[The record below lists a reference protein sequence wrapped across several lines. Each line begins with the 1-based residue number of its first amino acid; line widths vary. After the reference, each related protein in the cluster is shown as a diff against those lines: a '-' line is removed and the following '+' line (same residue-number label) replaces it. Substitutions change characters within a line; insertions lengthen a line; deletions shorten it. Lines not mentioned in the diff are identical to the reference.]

1 MGRLRR
7 GVLVWLLAASSQM
20 LSAPFAVAQ
29 FGSGLEPPSSAPGLS
44 EAMSSDPASCAA
56 TPLSTPPPPMKALDR
71 DAAVRLQ
78 VVVGRDGRIM
88 DGHVLEGGG
97 SGDPARDAAMLAH
110 VMQNWRYQPRGEHCQ
125 AVTLRIAA
133 HFPHVTCAPEPMRE
147 TWTEPDVDLPDRPR
161 AVELRVGVGPDGTVQ
176 TAEVTSSSGVAAL
189 DAAALAH
196 VKAAWRWQPFACN
209 TAPLVMGSVRIDFS
223 YVPPDPP

>member
-1 MGRLRR
+1 MGGCGRA
-7 GVLVWLLAASSQM
+7 VLVSLLAAASQM
-20 LSAPFAVAQ
+20 LSAPFALAQ
-29 FGSGLEPPSSAPGLS
+29 PEPPDSN
-44 EAMSSDPASCAA
+44 SCAPV
-56 TPLSTPPPPMKALDR
+56 PLLTPPLPMAALDQ

-78 VVVGRDGRIM
+78 VVVTRDGRIA
-88 DGHVLEGGG
+88 DGHVLDGGG
-97 SGDPARDAAMLAH
+97 SGDAARDAAMLAH
-110 VMQNWRYQPRGEHCQ
+110 VMRNWRYRPRAEHCQ

-147 TWTEPDVDLPDRPR
+147 TWTEPEVPLPDRAR

-223 YVPPDPP
+223 YTPPDPP